1 MALTPELIGWIGIAV
16 LLIMLLIRIPV
27 AFVLAFVGFVG
38 YWMIAGPESALKIA
52 GMVPYSTMSNY
63 SFSVVPLFL
72 LMGYFA
78 YHAGMAT
85 DMFKTGKTWLGHIPG
100 GLGHATIIGGAAFG
114 AVSGSGIAST
124 ATIARI
130 TTPEMIH
137 NGMDKKLA
145 YGIVASAG
153 PLASMIP
160 PSMMMVIYAIITE
173 SSIAKLFVA
182 GILPGILIAALY
194 MFLVWGRIK
203 MNSNLAPPIPKA
215 PLKERVISLK
225 YTWGLLVL
233 AFIII
238 GGIYTGLFTPT
249 EAGGIGAFAAFIMA
263 LLLKRIN
270 KKVMKE
276 SLIETVKTTSM
287 VFLIVVSSMIFG
299 YFLGITRIPTM
310 LSDMLTTLPV
320 PPIFIIIGVAV
331 LYLILG
337 MFIDMI
343 SAMFLTLPII
353 FPTIISLGYDPIWFG
368 IVLVFLTEVA
378 LVTPPL
384 GLSLFIIKGA
394 VPKSDLRDIIKG
406 SIPFIIID
414 FVILALLIAFPEIA
428 LFLPN
433 QME

>member
-1 MALTPELIGWIGIAV
+1 MALNPEMIGWIGIVV
-16 LLIMLLIRIPV
+16 LLVLLLLRIPV
-27 AFVLAFVGFVG
+27 AFVLAFVGFTG
-38 YWMIAGPESALKIA
+38 YWLIAGPQAAFKIA
-52 GMVPYSTMSNY
+52 GIVPYSTMANY

-78 YHAGMAT
+78 FHAGFAT
-85 DMFKTGKTWLGHIPG
+85 DMFKTGKIWLGHIPG
-100 GLGHATIIGGAAFG
+100 GLGHATILGGAAFG

-130 TTPEMIH
+130 TTPEMVN
-137 NGMDKKLA
+137 NGVNKSLA

-160 PSMMMVIYAIITE
+160 PSMIMVIYAIITE

-182 GILPGILIAALY
+182 GILPGLLIALLY
-194 MFLVWGRIK
+194 ILMVWIRVKI
-203 MNSNLAPPIPKA
+203 NPDLAPPVQKTPF
-215 PLKERVISLK
+215 KERIISLK

-233 AFIII
+233 GFIII

-270 KKVMKE
+270 RKVMKE
-276 SLIETVKTTSM
+276 SLIETIKTTSM
-287 VFLIVVSSMIFG
+287 VFLIVVGSMIFG

-310 LSDMLTTLPV
+310 LSDLLTTLPV
-320 PPIFIIIGVAV
+320 APIVIIIGVV
-331 LYLILG
+331 ILYLILG

-353 FPTIISLGYDPIWFG
+353 FPTIINLGYDPIWFG
-368 IVLVFLTEVA
+368 IVIVFLTEVA

-384 GLSLFIIKGA
+384 GLSLFVIKGA
-394 VPKSDLRDIIKG
+394 VPDSDIKEIIRG
-406 SIPFIIID
+406 SIPFIAID
-414 FVILALLIAFPEIA
+414 IVILVLLIAFPEIT

-433 QME
+433 KME